1 MSLARDPAARR
12 RLAALGA
19 VAGVAALAGLV
30 AGATGGGEEE
40 SGEGSAGSRPAP
52 YSGRPDVRSGER
64 LALERQVGQL
74 LLMGFDGTTVP
85 EYIRRRLRRG
95 EGAGVILFAK
105 NAPDAEALSTLTT
118 ELQRSASG
126 GALIATDQ
134 EGGTIRSIPYVAP
147 QPSQAALSTP
157 AAAGAAARD
166 GARELRR
173 AGINVNLAPVAD
185 VASVPGS
192 VVSGRAFP
200 GEPRAVSSLVAASV
214 RAHADGGVAAT
225 VKHFPG
231 LGTATA
237 NTDDAPVTVTASRT
251 SLEGGDLPPFGAAV
265 DAGVPLVMASHAL
278 YPALDERAIAS
289 QSRPVLVDLLRERL
303 GFRGAV
309 VTDSIEADAVLARS
323 GVAAAAGRS
332 IEAGADLIL
341 LTGSGS
347 WSLVYPALLR
357 RARRDQRFRERVAE
371 AAGRV
376 LALKRRLGLR
386 APGMR
391 P

>member
-1 MSLARDPAARR
+1 MPLARDPAARR
-12 RLAALGA
+12 RFGALGA
-19 VAGVAALAGLV
+19 VAGVAAIAGLL
-30 AGATGGGEEE
+30 AGATLGGEEE
-40 SGEGSAGSRPAP
+40 SGEGSPSGRSASDP
-52 YSGRPDVRSGER
+52 GRPDPRSAER

-105 NAPDAEALSTLTT
+105 NAPDAEALGTLTT

-126 GALIATDQ
+126 GALVSTDQ

-147 QPSQAALSTP
+147 EPSQAALSTP

-185 VASVPGS
+185 VASTPGS

-200 GEPRAVSSLVAASV
+200 GDPAMVSSLAAASV
-214 RAHADGGVAAT
+214 RAHADEGVAAT

-231 LGTATA
+231 LGAATA
-237 NTDDAPVTVTASRT
+237 NTDDAPVTVAASRAA
-251 SLEGGDLPPFGAAV
+251 LEEGDLPPFGAAV

-323 GVAAAAGRS
+323 GVATAAGRS

-347 WSLVYPALLR
+347 WNLVYPALLR
-357 RARRDQRFRERVAE
+357 RARRDQRFRERVAD
-371 AAGRV
+371 AARRV

-386 APGMR
+386 APEVR